1 LKSREKLERPLKTR
15 EKLEDPGEHTFN
27 FVGNIDVPAFLSFQP
42 KAAPAF
48 LTFQPKAA
56 PASLT
61 FQPKAAPAFP
71 PEKSIPPHC
80 RSLIA

>member
-1 LKSREKLERPLKTR
+1 MF
-15 EKLEDPGEHTFN
+15 HTFN
-27 FVGNIDVPAFLSFQP
+27 FVGNIDVPAFLSFQA

-48 LTFQPKAA
+48 L
-56 PASLT
+56 S

-80 RSLIA
+80 RSLAVGWTFWGSFIAFL